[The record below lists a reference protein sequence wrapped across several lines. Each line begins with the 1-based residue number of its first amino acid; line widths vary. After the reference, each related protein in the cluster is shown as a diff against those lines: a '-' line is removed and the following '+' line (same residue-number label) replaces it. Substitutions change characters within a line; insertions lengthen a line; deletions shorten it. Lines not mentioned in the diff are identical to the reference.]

1 VATVRGA
8 VRDYQK
14 YAITLAVFAAA
25 LYAALI
31 VAGLGVVSLLTNTD
45 VIVDPL
51 AGPLVGPSMV
61 LAAAVFVTFRMVLI
75 GVRTRPERQRVM
87 LGYALVTGIASG
99 ALFIVVGG
107 VLYLL
112 GSGDLPA
119 ATDFSAAL
127 LIGPFPLLTGIFGFI
142 VTLLYSWLLAAHV
155 GQGGR
160 PLWPWERSGE

>member
-1 VATVRGA
+1 MRE
-8 VRDYQK
+8 YQK

-25 LYAALI
+25 LYGALI
-31 VAGLGVVSLLTNTD
+31 VAGFGVVSLLTNRD

-61 LAAAVFVTFRMVLI
+61 IAAVVFLTFRMVLV

-87 LGYALVTGIASG
+87 LGYSVVTGIASG
-99 ALFIVVGG
+99 ILYVAAGG
-107 VLYLL
+107 LLYLF
-112 GSGDLPA
+112 GSGDLEA
-119 ATDFSAAL
+119 STAFVVSQ
-127 LIGPFPLLTGIFGFI
+127 LIGPFAVLAGVFGFA
-142 VTLLYSWLLAAHV
+142 VTLMYSWLLAAHV